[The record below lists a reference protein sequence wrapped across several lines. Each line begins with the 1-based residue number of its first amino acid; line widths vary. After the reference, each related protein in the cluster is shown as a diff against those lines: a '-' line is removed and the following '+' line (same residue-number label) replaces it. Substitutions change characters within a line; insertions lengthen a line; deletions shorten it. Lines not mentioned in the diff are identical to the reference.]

1 MPKKMGARKIRKLT
15 DKIVIHIVKKL
26 LGMALLATALLL
38 PLVNIFTA
46 AQVEASEQ
54 AEQVTLMQL
63 EEVSDLIMSPGCDYK
78 YTLSYCPSAEADQM
92 RELVKDKISAGE
104 STEQILDYFASVY
117 GPKVMAQPAKKGFYF
132 FAWWFPYFLLFD
144 IFLLVGLILFV
155 WRKKSASEDNIA
167 IADDDE
173 SETSR
178 KDMEDLL
185 EKEVREFRKE

>member
-1 MPKKMGARKIRKLT
+1 MPKKMVSLKLKKLT
-15 DKIVIHIVKKL
+15 GKILIHTVRKL
-26 LGMALLATALLL
+26 LGIILFASALLL
-38 PLVNIFTA
+38 PLDNIFLAT
-46 AQVEASEQ
+46 QVEASEQ
-54 AEQVTLMQL
+54 TEQVTLMQL
-63 EEVSDLIMSPGCDYK
+63 EEVSDLIMSPGCGYK

-104 STEQILDYFASVY
+104 STDQILDYFAGVY

-132 FAWWFPYFLLFD
+132 FAWWFPFFLLFD
-144 IFLLVGLILFV
+144 IFLLVGVILFV

-173 SETSR
+173 SETLR

>member
-1 MPKKMGARKIRKLT
+1 
-15 DKIVIHIVKKL
+15 
-26 LGMALLATALLL
+26 MA
-38 PLVNIFTA
+38 NNFSA

-54 AEQVTLMQL
+54 TEQVTLMQL

-78 YTLSYCPSAEADQM
+78 YTLSFCPSAEAEQM

-104 STEQILDYFASVY
+104 STEQILDYFAGVY

-132 FAWWFPYFLLFD
+132 VAWWFPYFLLFD
-144 IFLLVGLILFV
+144 IFLLVGVILLF
-155 WRKKSASEDNIA
+155 WRKRSDAENKIA
-167 IADDDE
+167 AAENVE

>member
-1 MPKKMGARKIRKLT
+1 
-15 DKIVIHIVKKL
+15 
-26 LGMALLATALLL
+26 MA
-38 PLVNIFTA
+38 NNFSA
-46 AQVEASEQ
+46 AQLEPSEQ
-54 AEQVTLMQL
+54 TEQVTLMQL

-78 YTLSYCPSAEADQM
+78 YTLSFCPSAEAEQM

-104 STEQILDYFASVY
+104 STEQILDYFAGVY

-132 FAWWFPYFLLFD
+132 VAWWFPYFLLFD
-144 IFLLVGLILFV
+144 MFLLVGVILLF
-155 WRKKSASEDNIA
+155 WRKRSDSENKIVA
-167 IADDDE
+167 AENVE

>member
-1 MPKKMGARKIRKLT
+1 LIHIIRKL
-15 DKIVIHIVKKL
+15 
-26 LGMALLATALLL
+26 LGITLLASALFI
-38 PLVNIFTA
+38 PMANNFSA

-78 YTLSYCPSAEADQM
+78 YTLSFCPSVEAEQM

-104 STEQILDYFASVY
+104 STEQILDYFAGVY

-132 FAWWFPYFLLFD
+132 VAWWFPYFLLFD
-144 IFLLVGLILFV
+144 IFLLVGVILFF
-155 WRKKSASEDNIA
+155 WRKRSDSENKIA
-167 IADDDE
+167 TAE
-173 SETSR
+173 NVGSETFR

>member
-1 MPKKMGARKIRKLT
+1 MIGKIL
-15 DKIVIHIVKKL
+15 IHTFKKL
-26 LGMALLATALLL
+26 LRISLLATALLL
-38 PLVNIFTA
+38 PMDNIFLA
-46 AQVEASEQ
+46 IQVEASEQ
-54 AEQVTLMQL
+54 TEQVTLMQL
-63 EEVSDLIMSPGCDYK
+63 EEVSDLIMSPGCGYK

-104 STEQILDYFASVY
+104 STEQILDYFAGVY